1 MKERVRLIM
10 ESLKMTQQTFSK
22 FLGISSAALS
32 SIYNGRTRPTLAIVE
47 AIHEKIPTISM
58 NWLLYGEGEMYS
70 TPSGG
75 KKKKNESVAAHA
87 QQPMLEF
94 EEEPVEPVKVAGMRT
109 KKSAIERNSTPM
121 DMKIVDSTNR
131 HIIEIKVYYDDLTY
145 ESFVPAKT
153 K

>member
-75 KKKKNESVAAHA
+75 QVAKNESVAAHA

>member
-75 KKKKNESVAAHA
+75 QGAKNESVAAHA